1 MKRGEAQLLKYT
13 ALYRITI
20 IVSMAV
26 KFLWQIFWFQKTNR
40 IWDEKTRQKWESL
53 LVKQAKEYRQKALQL
68 EGLLIKVGQFL
79 STRADLL
86 PPVFLK
92 ELEGLV
98 DRVEPVPFDK
108 SREIVE
114 EDWGDDLYE
123 YIEDIDE
130 EPVASASIGEVYKA
144 TLKDGKTVAIKIQR
158 YRVGQIFHTDFKAM
172 RIVFWILSRVSSI
185 GKKADLGAL
194 YRELVQVVSKELD
207 FKKELKHSLYFK
219 ERFKDFEGVYIPD
232 YYEYLSTRRVLV
244 MEWIEGVKVTDET
257 FIQEHQ
263 LNREHIAK
271 KVFDLFVEQLVSDG
285 MFHADPH
292 SGNLMLRSDGTIVM
306 IDYGMVGEIDKDDAS
321 YIRMMIQGFILD
333 DYDKVIHALEDMN
346 FLLPHA
352 NKQKVKRLLREMS
365 DMYFQGSFEKF
376 DQDVLN
382 QILDDLQKFVKD
394 QPIQLP
400 ADYAFLGRAAS
411 IVIGV
416 LTSIHPSID
425 LMKWGKPVIKEWVSG
440 NESDA
445 SIYKEVLKDSAKPL
459 LSLPKALNQYLTDG
473 EHQRAWQ
480 ERQQQHRLFHQYY
493 LFYALLSFV
502 IFASGSGFLMVKYPD
517 LPDVSIYMGFSV
529 SGVGLLGV
537 ILFAIIHFRTI
548 QTITKDRR
556 NKSE

>member
-1 MKRGEAQLLKYT
+1 MKYT

-123 YIEDIDE
+123 YIEEIDE

-185 GKKADLGAL
+185 GKKADLGEL

-219 ERFKDFEGVYIPD
+219 ERFKDFEGVYIPN
-232 YYEYLSTRRVLV
+232 YYDYLSTRRVLV
-244 MEWIEGVKVTDET
+244 MEWIEGVKVTDEA

-306 IDYGMVGEIDKDDAS
+306 IDYGMVGEINKEDAS

-365 DMYFQGSFEKF
+365 DMYFQGNFEKF

-440 NESDA
+440 NDSDA

-459 LSLPKALNQYLTDG
+459 LSLPKALHQYLTDG
-473 EHQRAWQ
+473 EHQRAFE

-493 LFYALLSFV
+493 LFYAFLSFV
-502 IFASGSGFLMVKYPD
+502 IFASGGGYLLVNYPD
-517 LPDVSIYMGFSV
+517 LPDVTVYMGFSV
-529 SGVGLLGV
+529 SGVGFLGM